1 MRGIK
6 RRLTSARL
14 AKCYCAAPHR
24 VIGKLT
30 GAGVRV
36 SRVNVSADG
45 YFTFYCRERDKKK
58 ISELSRGGEFSAE
71 FEGGGVRQGPARF
84 ILRRK
89 YLILGLIAAFLLLR
103 LTGLHVRR
111 IEVYGNETVPRARI
125 MYELEKLGFGYGT
138 LAATV
143 HSEQFKN
150 GILAAIPE
158 LSYFAVNTRGSRAE
172 VIVRERE
179 PVPEIFDREK
189 RVDLVASRD
198 GVVISVTATEGIAVV
213 SVGTTVKKGSVLVAS
228 SPELAEYG
236 MSGAHAAG
244 EVVARTEITLE
255 AVLPLGIV
263 TKNDTGQTKHRYVF
277 SLFGRTLTLGD
288 AAQENAGSARK
299 EYTPRLFGSY
309 LPFELEVTRSEGF
322 DAEKSE
328 LPEAVAE
335 RILRKRLSER
345 LAQELAKASELGE
358 TKAYVHAFKFRKEVS
373 GGVMRLTLYAE
384 VIENIAVEKPIN

>member
-1 MRGIK
+1 
-6 RRLTSARL
+6 
-14 AKCYCAAPHR
+14 
-24 VIGKLT
+24 
-30 GAGVRV
+30 
-36 SRVNVSADG
+36 VNVSSDG
-45 YFTFYCRERDKKK
+45 YFTFRCAWRDRKR
-58 ISELSRGGEFSAE
+58 IEELSRGGDFSVE
-71 FEGGGVRQGPARF
+71 FESGGVRQSPARF

-103 LTGLHVRR
+103 LTGLHIRQ

-125 MYELEKLGFGYGT
+125 LSELEKLGFGYGT

-158 LSYFAVNTRGSRAE
+158 LGYFAVNTKGSRAE
-172 VIVRERE
+172 IIVRERE

-189 RVDLVASRD
+189 PVDLVANHD
-198 GVVISVTATEGIAVV
+198 GIVLSVTATEGLAVV
-213 SVGTTVKKGSVLVAS
+213 GVGSTVTKGSVLVAS
-228 SPELAEYG
+228 NPALEDYG

-244 EVVARTEITLE
+244 EVIARTELTLE

-263 TKNDTGQTKHRYVF
+263 TKNNTGQTKHKYVF
-277 SLFGRTLTLGD
+277 SLFDKTLSLGKIARSD
-288 AAQENAGSARK
+288 AGVTRK
-299 EYTPRLFGSY
+299 AYTPRLFGSY
-309 LPFELEVTRSEGF
+309 LPFELEVTHSEGF
-322 DAEKSE
+322 DGEGAVLSE
-328 LPEAVAE
+328 DIAE

-345 LAQELAKASELGE
+345 LAEELEKASELGE

-384 VIENIAVEKPIN
+384 VIENIAVEKPIG